1 MVMSSFPKVIIIGR
15 MNVGKSTLF
24 NRLSTSVKSITLDY
38 AGVTRDFIRD
48 IVHWQGYDFELIDSG
63 GVSLRETED
72 ILLEKVRHLGIKLI
86 DEADVVIMVVD
97 GTVGLQQEEQEIADM
112 LHKKNK
118 KVIIAVNKSDTKN
131 FQDYQ
136 YEFAKM
142 GFASMVAISAQHG
155 IGINDLL
162 DDVVR
167 LLPGK
172 KKATE
177 EKVAFRVMF
186 LGRPNVGKSSL
197 LNALT
202 QEERALVSEI
212 PGTTREAITEK
223 ISFYQE
229 DILLVDTPGVRRKRA
244 VSGEIEPLMVSS
256 TMVALKNADIVVL
269 LLDASEAGIVDQ
281 ELKLAFYAFAR
292 QYKAL
297 LLLINKSDLL
307 TDEIRHELEHSLEHY
322 EYFIKKI
329 PQLEISCKTGK
340 NVGRVLPLIKKIW
353 DRYSQELAGQAEL
366 TQLFKEALKKR
377 PLYHK
382 TERLEIYKVRQINT
396 APITIGMQ
404 VNEPL
409 WFGQSQRAFFENLL
423 RSQFDLIGVPIK
435 FVIKR
440 KL

>member
-1 MVMSSFPKVIIIGR
+1 MSSFPKVIIIGR